1 MNAKISILTFPQ
13 RQQGNLLYLNVLV
26 IPRNFSPLDDNATT
40 ALSPAWV
47 NANLRLE
54 ARVIN
59 SLDDYPRLDLSADSY
74 DLPAVQIPADAAGL
88 FNYLATQ
95 FKITSTARAE
105 APLPAD
111 YVRKYL
117 PVEYRKAFNF
127 TGPRNPKLAELGD
140 GYHCA
145 LKKNDGPSA
154 TFVAGDGSVSWGKV
168 FAYCLRH
175 PEVAKK
181 CGFIYADLVIEL
193 KENTYK
199 NGGWLYVDV
208 RNDGS
213 YAADIS
219 ADATFVKRYAARIP
233 KLDLTVAEPRNLFAA
248 IEFPVLINNAPAG
261 DQPVQPSMFD
271 DLLIEAAT
279 YDDGFCK
286 IIHANQPVSGALL
299 KEEQD
304 EEQPVTNDIGIRLG
318 WDDEQ
323 LLEWLSRQMSV
334 DEKLAGTQRADAP
347 LGVFQYRLD
356 VREKPADESLPPE
369 QDIAANPW
377 TPLCRVKNAKAL
389 MMGNTSVGSINEETE
404 LGVEVYPM
412 KLDATPGAH
421 FWLPVY
427 FSQWNGKSLVIQDE
441 DAIDIYKKEQNT
453 SVNIDDPTNDPN
465 KIKKAK
471 KNGMYT
477 PAGLENISLQY
488 GHQYQFRVRMA
499 DTTGGGPLVTHL
511 PKHFGEAPV
520 AGVHFKRFVIPQT
533 VQMISELPAEDTRF
547 YEGNTFSV
555 KRPVLGYPSVVF
567 TGKYPN
573 AIADLKADADLVVAG
588 NLRRDVGLADPDVDR
603 LEVLVEVKSLDL
615 DTTVLKR
622 DPKDGYAILYKTN
635 RAFGAGFNDQLD
647 IAITYADAPVL
658 NFNGSSNLQ
667 DLGLSLVSDDIDD
680 HADIVLPTSRDVRI
694 TVRAICAE
702 KEGYYGGIDFEND
715 NLPKTSLKGMTTTF
729 VARKNAAVETSFFK
743 TSPDGSTMNM
753 IRGLYLQPDEPVQ
766 LLKNFKKMLVANPAT
781 DERIPDM
788 IQRIADAIDADNK
801 GMSLLGKRGER
812 WQFGASRSI
821 RHSLAPD
828 NTSITFATKADL
840 LNHWVVPIT
849 LLINRD
855 WSWDGVL
862 PTSIEIHRKRI
873 FVEDAKK
880 LLGFTGSTTDFLE
893 ANTIQDITKDV
904 DAELVGDVELRSAI
918 NITALLDADRSQTH
932 LCFFDAVEPKQQDL
946 TKFPD
951 ELLLQYELKVYF
963 KEEKGVA
970 PAQDNNQQLSLHLPI
985 TVFPAQV
992 PKIVSA
998 GLAMSKYVRDLN
1010 NYTYSESRK
1019 KYLWVEFEEPVKDP
1033 NDAYYLRMLAY
1044 SPDPLLA
1051 RWGFELLIAPI
1062 EPALPIEPEYI
1073 RNISPEH
1080 SDDRSGLNAMQEL
1093 TKAEDSE
1100 VHYLVPLPPGLHAE
1114 SPELFGFFTCELR
1127 VGHKLPWC
1135 TAQSR
1140 FGRAARH
1147 SGMQHPLPQL
1157 FCVAERN
1164 EKYIEVTAPYA
1175 QAVFDG
1181 RNITA
1186 SPVRTQVWGL
1196 LYAQVRMADNSD
1208 ARNVLLDDRMLVVQR
1223 NSITN
1228 VDGVNIFTFN
1238 SDATPHGITRWS
1250 NKEVDQMLALYG
1262 LPLDSALSVLCVE
1275 MMPGSDGFLVRQ
1287 TDYTSFRGNQDNLAV
1302 NRRQPTE
1309 FKAMDYTRFVN
1320 ANAVWQEQAQDT
1332 YQRSEAYLAAKMPS
1346 PLSDELG
1353 NHRIMRTST
1362 LVPVPAVCCTE

>member
-26 IPRNFSPLDDNATT
+26 IPRNFSPLEDNAATG
-40 ALSPAWV
+40 LSPAWV

-59 SLDDYPRLDLSADSY
+59 SLDDYPRLDLAADAY
-74 DLPAVQIPADAAGL
+74 DLPAVTIPADAADL

-95 FKITSTARAE
+95 FNITSTAKAD
-105 APLPAD
+105 PPKTSD

-117 PVEYRKAFNF
+117 PQAYRSAFNF

-145 LKKNDGPSA
+145 LKKNEGPSA
-154 TFVAGDGSVSWGKV
+154 TFVPSDGSVSWGKV

-175 PEVAKK
+175 PEVARK
-181 CGFIYADLVIEL
+181 CGFIHAELVIEL
-193 KENTYK
+193 KQNSYK

-208 RNDGS
+208 RSDGS
-213 YAADIS
+213 YATDITADP
-219 ADATFVKRYAARIP
+219 TFVKRYAARIP
-233 KLDLTVAEPRNLFAA
+233 KLDLAAAEPRNLFAA
-248 IEFPVLINNAPAG
+248 VQFPVLINNAPAG

-271 DLLIEAAT
+271 ELLTEATT

-286 IIHANQPVSGALL
+286 IVHANQPVSGSLL

-323 LLEWLSRQMSV
+323 LLEWLSRQMSI

-356 VREKPADESLPPE
+356 VRERPADESLPPE
-369 QDIAANPW
+369 QDIITNPW
-377 TPLCRVKNAKAL
+377 TPLCRVRNAKSL
-389 MMGNTSVGSINEETE
+389 VMGTVSVGNINEETE

-441 DAIDIYKKEQNT
+441 DAIDIYKKDQNT
-453 SVNIDDPTNDPN
+453 LPNLDDPSNNPA

-471 KNGMYT
+471 KNGMYQ
-477 PAGLENISLQY
+477 PAGLENISLLY

-499 DTTGGGPLVTHL
+499 DTTGGGPLITHL
-511 PKHFGEAPV
+511 PRHFGEAPV
-520 AGVHFKRFVIPQT
+520 ANCHFKRFVIPQT
-533 VQMISELPAEDTRF
+533 VQVITDLPEEDDKF
-547 YEGNTFSV
+547 YEGDNLSV

-567 TGKYPN
+567 TGKYLN
-573 AIADLKADADLVVAG
+573 AITDLKADADLIVAN
-588 NLRRDVGLADPDVDR
+588 NLRRDVGLPDPDVDR
-603 LEVLVEVKSLDL
+603 LEVLVEVKCLDL

-622 DPKDGYAILYKTN
+622 DPKDGYAILYKTT
-635 RAFGAGFNDQLD
+635 RAFSAGFNDQLD
-647 IAITYADAPVL
+647 IAITYVDAPVL
-658 NFNGSSNLQ
+658 NFNGSTNLQ
-667 DLGLSLVSDDIDD
+667 ALGLSLANDDIDD
-680 HADIVLPTSRDVRI
+680 HDDIVLPTSRDVRI
-694 TVRAICAE
+694 TVRAICE
-702 KEGYYGGIDFEND
+702 TREDYYGGIDLEND

-729 VARKNAAVETSFFK
+729 LARRNASVETGFFK
-743 TSPDGSTMNM
+743 TSPDGSTVNM

-788 IQRIADAIDADNK
+788 IQRIASSIDADNK

-812 WQFGASRSI
+812 WQFGAARAI

-840 LNHWVVPIT
+840 LNHWIVPIT

-855 WSWDGVL
+855 WSWDGAL
-862 PTSIEIHRKRI
+862 PTSIEIYRKRV

-880 LLGFTGSTTDFLE
+880 MLGFTGSTADFLE
-893 ANTIQDITKDV
+893 ANSIKEITASLE
-904 DAELVGDVELRSAI
+904 AELVGDVELRSAI
-918 NITALLDADRSQTH
+918 NITALLDADRTQTH
-932 LCFFDAVEPKQQDL
+932 VCFFDAVEPKQQDV

-951 ELLLQYELKVYF
+951 ELLLHYEVKVYF
-963 KEEKGVA
+963 KDAQGVA
-970 PAQDNNQQLSLHLPI
+970 PTQDDNLQLSLHLPV

-998 GLAMSKYVRDLN
+998 GLAMSKYVRDAN

-1033 NDAYYLRMLAY
+1033 NDAYYIRMLAY

-1051 RWGFELLIAPI
+1051 RWGFEFLIAPI

-1093 TKAEDSE
+1093 VKAEDSE

-1135 TAQSR
+1135 TAQAR

-1164 EKYIEVTAPYA
+1164 EKYIDVTAPYA

-1186 SPVRTQVWGL
+1186 NPVRTQLWAL

-1208 ARNVLLDDRMLVVQR
+1208 ARNVLLDDRILILQR
-1223 NSITN
+1223 NEPTN
-1228 VDGVNIFTFN
+1228 VGGANFFNFN
-1238 SDATPHGITRWS
+1238 SDATPHGHTRWT
-1250 NKEVDQMLALYG
+1250 NKEVEQMLAIYG
-1262 LPLDSALSVLCVE
+1262 LPLDSPLSVLCVE
-1275 MMPGSDGFLVRQ
+1275 MMPGYDKFLVRQ
-1287 TDYTSFRGNQDNLAV
+1287 TDYTRYHGVQDNFAV
-1302 NRRQPTE
+1302 NRHQSADL
-1309 FKAMDYTRFVN
+1309 KAMEYTRFVN
-1320 ANAVWQEQAQDT
+1320 ENAVWQEQT
-1332 YQRSEAYLAAKMPS
+1332 HEFYERSDAYRAAKIPS
-1346 PLSDELG
+1346 PLSDQLG
-1353 NHRIMRTST
+1353 NHRILRTST